1 MNMTVHRTPAS
12 AVAAPF
18 VLAELKDHL
27 RIEDDASD
35 FEIQRIARAA
45 AAEMEQFAQVALLT
59 QTVTLTAFDPP
70 PDAYLRLPV
79 GPVAQDH
86 TPAVTMDG
94 AAFTDFMFVAG
105 IRPVIRWGA
114 TWRTQAPL
122 VLEVEYT
129 AGFGPQ
135 ASDIPADLAQ
145 AIRDQAA
152 LHYDGRSPMDAKALT
167 ISPHMARIGARYR
180 GVQA

>member
-105 IRPVIRWGA
+105 IRPVIRVGPLDVGSP
-114 TWRTQAPL
+114 RPRFLVCSECRNIPPGSAPGRPRHFRRDPRPGDS
-122 VLEVEYT
+122 EDQGPE
-129 AGFGPQ
+129 AGN
-135 ASDIPADLAQ
+135 
-145 AIRDQAA
+145 
-152 LHYDGRSPMDAKALT
+152 YDGRSPDGT
-167 ISPHMARIGARYR
+167 QRP
-180 GVQA
+180 